1 MNKFIERFIKSVNNV
16 KPVEVEKKREITLA
30 EAMLLK
36 EYGFG
41 AVCEDGQVVRFERE
55 D

>member
-1 MNKFIERFIKSVNNV
+1 MKNLIKNFMEKLV
-16 KPVEVEKKREITLA
+16 KTEPDQKEVTFGD
-30 EAMLLK
+30 AMVLK
-36 EYGFG
+36 SMGFG

>member
-1 MNKFIERFIKSVNNV
+1 MKKLIKEIAEKLV
-16 KPVEVEKKREITLA
+16 KTEPKKKEVTFGD
-30 EAMLLK
+30 AMVLK
-36 EYGFG
+36 SMGFG